1 MTFDPNSFL
10 AQTFEGANDTS
21 ITPCPEGEFLAVA
34 DKVDMKQWS
43 SKDGSKSGLKLTVL
57 WDIQDD
63 AVKAHCGR
71 ESVKVPQD
79 VMLDLTDSGQ
89 LDMAKGRNVR
99 LGRLREALDLNAPGR
114 PFSFAMIQGRMA
126 KVKVGHRVDGEDIYA
141 EVRANARA

>member
-1 MTFDPNSFL
+1 
-10 AQTFEGANDTS
+10 
-21 ITPCPEGEFLAVA
+21 
-34 DKVDMKQWS
+34 
-43 SKDGSKSGLKLTVL
+43 
-57 WDIQDD
+57 
-63 AVKAHCGR
+63 
-71 ESVKVPQD
+71 VKVPQD